1 MIQGFQVWADAWGN
15 LHCAD
20 GTVLQARTAARFAV
34 GSGADLGI
42 GGGGSL
48 AITPDYGLALTPF
61 PSATGASFLGG
72 NGRNLIVTGAT
83 FLGGNSLNLIATG
96 LEQSL
101 SGPVVPAG
109 VFMACEPSV
118 WRRGIFTIA
127 VTGPSAATIH
137 DGTDTVAIL
146 SAGGT
151 APVGSYVATTYGA
164 ETYNGEDT
172 FTIAA
177 AAEAGTPL
185 AIPSAVSQVSA
196 GNAPAGAWTA
206 VDAANYELTADTDWT
221 LAVAPDGSAE
231 ILYLSTAMA
240 ARDGGTAWSPDGIY
254 AATAAGKTAY
264 HSGADWT
271 ATVAVVPVAPRAG
284 FVYLEIVES
293 SGTVTAVNGP
303 YFGSL
308 PSNTADHFYFPLAES
323 DGSGGLEQLHRGTL
337 IWPSSGGG
345 GGTTTGLEW
354 VSLTMEDYDALDP
367 KDPDT
372 IYDLTDAPWES

>member
-20 GTVLQARTAARFAV
+20 GTVLQARTSARFAV

-61 PSATGASFLGG
+61 TSATGASFLGG
-72 NGRNLIVTGAT
+72 NGRNLIV
-83 FLGGNSLNLIATG
+83 SG
-96 LEQSL
+96 LEQSI

-109 VFMACEPSV
+109 VFMACELN
-118 WRRGIFTIA
+118 IFRKGNFSIYWD
-127 VTGPSAATIH
+127 GSYGEFY
-137 DGTDTVAIL
+137 DGTD
-146 SAGGT
+146 
-151 APVGSYVATTYGA
+151 YVAFAFEGTPSGISFESTTYGQ
-164 ETYNGEDT
+164 ETYNASSY
-172 FTIAA
+172 FTLSVV
-177 AAEAGTPL
+177 AEEGTPL
-185 AIPSAVSQVSA
+185 TGFQAVSQVS
-196 GNAPAGAWTA
+196 GGTGPAGHWSR
-206 VDAANYELTADTDWT
+206 TD
-221 LAVAPDGSAE
+221 DGSYEFDIDPDWVIVGTGDGWAE
-231 ILYLSTAMA
+231 MSYLGNLMA
-240 ARDGGTAWSPDGIY
+240 ERATGIDWSPDGVY
-254 AATAAGKTAY
+254 VATAAGKSAY
-264 HSGADWT
+264 NAGDDWT
-271 ATVAVVPVAPRAG
+271 AMISIVPATPRVG
-284 FVYLEIVES
+284 FVYLEIVEA

-308 PSNTADHFYFPLAES
+308 PSNATDHFYFPLAES
-323 DGSGGLEQLHRGTL
+323 DGLGGLEQLHRGPL